1 MSAAA
6 VEPLQAVPDRVIDR
20 HTNRNNLQPT
30 KDQWANVFGP
40 SAYDMK
46 EDENRNRKRGR
57 VHIPDIF
64 LGPSQFLTDRVD
76 GLIVDAT
83 QSPFTTVILPYMY
96 MEYPDKKIEWN
107 VWSFDQ
113 GLASR
118 VPYESAARTL
128 TQRKQSFSG
137 YTVRQGLAI
146 TMEHNFMMSEE
157 GMQNFKNQVLQVVQ
171 SIQNTND
178 LDVHMAL
185 INAPSYLRTVR
196 ERYYLDDYLG
206 KALRDYIDTFG
217 FVQKNMNALDILIEE
232 TKSMIKTWGGDEPDF
247 MMCPSKLCFQI
258 TMDQA
263 KTSYMTQGPDGQKV
277 LKEGPTLDS
286 YRGLSIVKS
295 KAFSMDEGLMPR
307 DLLRRRVRVAE
318 HYVGSF
324 SQNLTMEEA
333 GHVTLYS
340 EDSDDFPEI
349 SIQSLLANCGTPV
362 ADLNAFQPHPNLVI
376 QPHGPGQNGQ
386 PHAYAGLQAGGPNP
400 IRGILLIRPNI
411 EHYMLGLIIGRG
423 GIDNLGATL
432 WGQTEM
438 SVFDDGQHGVWG
450 MTYKYHERAIVFN
463 ERNMHRMWD
472 IAYDGYV
479 GGKDTTVMHWTRDLD
494 ETKEKMQTMT
504 REYNGKSIIC
514 VPLLEAISALPSPCI
529 LTDFL
534 AQNNQQTTLATADL
548 FLHDASRLKSDI
560 MSKITGNRYEIEA
573 VISHVYK
580 TLEMHNN
587 HSLIKDA
594 SSAAQQ
600 DESTQNLLMYAGT
613 ATWQTYTVGGQPQAP
628 THRYGNGH
636 HGVDYT
642 GVAAVR
648 NGKSFAST
656 TAPLIQNMPLKRP

>member
-1 MSAAA
+1 MSA
-6 VEPLQAVPDRVIDR
+6 
-20 HTNRNNLQPT
+20 QPT
-30 KDQWANVFGP
+30 EATARYSDNALAVTGTSRNSTQPTREQWANVFGP

-118 VPYESAARTL
+118 VPYEAAARTL

-196 ERYYLDDYLG
+196 ERYYLDDYLQ
-206 KALRDYIDTFG
+206 KALRDYIDNFG
-217 FVQKNMNALDILIEE
+217 FVQKNMNAMDILIEE
-232 TKSMIKTWGGDEPDF
+232 AKAMIKTWGGDEPDF
-247 MMCPSKLCFQI
+247 LLCSSKLCFQL
-258 TMDQA
+258 TMEQA
-263 KTSYMTQGPDGQKV
+263 KTSYLTQGPDGKK
-277 LKEGPTLDS
+277 LLRDGPMLQQ
-286 YRGLSIVKS
+286 YRGLGIVKS

-307 DLLRRRVRVAE
+307 DLMRRRVRVAE
-318 HYVGSF
+318 HYLCKRQPGAPLQDNWV
-324 SQNLTMEEA
+324 L
-333 GHVTLYS
+333 LYNES
-340 EDSDDFPEI
+340 SDDF
-349 SIQSLLANCGTPV
+349 QKKTFQDLANACK
-362 ADLNAFQPHPNLVI
+362 AEENLNDIHEAIRIPDFNDINETQAF
-376 QPHGPGQNGQ
+376 
-386 PHAYAGLQAGGPNP
+386 
-400 IRGILLIRPNI
+400 LLIRPNI
-411 EHYMLGLIIGRG
+411 EHYMLGMIIGRG
-423 GIDNLGATL
+423 GIDYLGATL

-479 GGKDTTVMHWTRDLD
+479 GGKEVDLLHWKNDTDVERFKTDMMDL
-494 ETKEKMQTMT
+494 TH
-504 REYNGKSIIC
+504 EYSGKS
-514 VPLLEAISALPSPCI
+514 VLVLPLPGGNPWLPSPVV
-529 LTDFL
+529 L
-534 AQNNQQTTLATADL
+534 ANYTRPGSNNTLLATADL
-548 FLHDASRLKSDI
+548 FLHDVDQFKNQISQKIGNEPEQMQLKAMI
-560 MSKITGNRYEIEA
+560 SKACEKLEIE
-573 VISHVYK
+573 SHYDQ
-580 TLEMHNN
+580 TH
-587 HSLIKDA
+587 DA
-594 SSAAQQ
+594 SSATVRG
-600 DESTQNLLMYAGT
+600 ESTRNLLMYAGT
-613 ATWQTYTVGGQPQAP
+613 CSFGYENNTSESKN
-628 THRYGNGH
+628 GNGH
-636 HGVDYT
+636 HGADYT

-648 NGKSFAST
+648 NGKSLASS
-656 TAPLIQNMPLKRP
+656 TAPMLQTMTLQKQIG